1 MKPGE
6 SRSLASL
13 ASLPGDELTDIEL
26 NDEYVDADTGQ
37 SEAEELNEELMEVLN
52 EEFDAAE
59 AAANHQA
66 EQLHDEAVHTSL
78 MKYLNEEPDSDEMDQ
93 LFESCLPS
101 SNT

>member
-13 ASLPGDELTDIEL
+13 ASLPGDEL
-26 NDEYVDADTGQ
+26 NDEDVEADTGQ

-52 EEFDAAE
+52 EELDAVE

-78 MKYLNEEPDSDEMDQ
+78 MKYLNDEPDSDELDE
-93 LFESCLPS
+93 LFESCLS
-101 SNT
+101 GSNT

>member
-37 SEAEELNEELMEVLN
+37 SEAEEL
-52 EEFDAAE
+52 
-59 AAANHQA
+59 
-66 EQLHDEAVHTSL
+66 HD
-78 MKYLNEEPDSDEMDQ
+78 EEPDSDEMDQ
-93 LFESCLPS
+93 LYQSCLLS

>member
-13 ASLPGDELTDIEL
+13 ASLPGDEL
-26 NDEYVDADTGQ
+26 NDEDVEADTGQ

-52 EEFDAAE
+52 EELDAAE

-78 MKYLNEEPDSDEMDQ
+78 MKYLNDKPDADE
-93 LFESCLPS
+93 LHEVFGSCLS
-101 SNT
+101 GSKT